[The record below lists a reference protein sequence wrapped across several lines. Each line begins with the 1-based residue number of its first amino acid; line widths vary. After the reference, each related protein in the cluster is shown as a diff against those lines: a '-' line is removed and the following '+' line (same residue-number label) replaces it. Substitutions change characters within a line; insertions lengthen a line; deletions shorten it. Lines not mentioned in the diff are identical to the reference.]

1 MKKIFTLFM
10 ATVVAMSMWALPQ
23 NVKLAG
29 KTAKPASKE
38 QFEAK
43 TPAQAK
49 VKNLHLASVAEREFA
64 RPEASKKAPAT
75 LPLKGAKKVAAAQTA
90 DTIKL
95 HFDGFSIVP
104 EWYEETGDWYMA
116 MSANNWIVK
125 FDILNESYVGT
136 FTEADLDLYYSYI
149 LTDMDE
155 YVDYETVVLTISE
168 TVKSEY
174 CTLINLHAVINGYDG
189 NVYEV
194 TCEHMTLLPKAELS
208 HTITGATM
216 NHDGQTAVLA
226 GNNGELDLTIA
237 YTTTWPTGPYTTGDL
252 VQEATN
258 VTYKGVAQE
267 LLNVEMLVSTAVV
280 DGALSYVAEL
290 DYYNQD
296 TVLNHVAITAPVP
309 AASDTVEITIN
320 NLQVDDS
327 WAEFFGWTY
336 LTGESSEWSIYAGVA
351 SLQAE
356 EGEWAGEEEVMLYVT
371 DLSTGVETEAIYAE
385 AVMVLND
392 EMGWEVSMAGLCKDG
407 KYYIVNMNFEIPTP
421 TDTVALKFANSAS
434 AAFYPDLSNDLYLA
448 NEDDEYFVALDIYG
462 VPMGGEFTYD
472 NMDTYYTQLVKWGET
487 KDEYTMVPIADVNG
501 VVYQTG
507 DTTWMRADVVGFD
520 AVLYQVELWYV
531 VPTPQETVEMTIE
544 ATFDNQLESN
554 GYYTLSGTDEVTG
567 LLVALSPITEEVA
580 GTYVNDG
587 VFGRFGEGQYDFY
600 ANYTY
605 VAKYIGEDQWGDPQY
620 DVYSVEKGTLTVTV
634 DDEDNVV
641 ATASIICSNAVQYE
655 ITMTSKVEEAHLDYD
670 SEYPVS
676 RAYTASDIVEV
687 EYDADYGMAFWAV
700 AAADGSDICALYF
713 FMEEADDEIVIPE
726 GTYTIDDS
734 WDYGT
739 VLASTGY
746 DPYNGVAPSLY
757 ATYLAENPEY
767 LDEMWFM
774 VGGTVT
780 VEKVDGKMKMTVDA
794 VNSYNQS
801 INITYDGTA
810 TGSDVE
816 YEVYEDV
823 ITNLAIDYDN
833 LLLIGGPSEAFQ
845 VEVVLGLGDYDRNT
859 DAYQLLPESYISVMG
874 SEATFVDGYA
884 SVDGIEQTALAVV
897 HCIWNEMALEFHLT
911 MTAATI
917 EPTVVVVEN
926 AAIEIEKYLLFGDVY
941 DYALKMTGVWS
952 HEYVDYPVLVEV
964 PVYYPEATEP
974 YEMYSTVTV
983 GGLGDDDPWFGF
995 GEGYLTIT
1003 QEGQKITAAGVV
1015 ENPMVGIAIDITI
1028 SGSLSG
1034 TGLDN
1039 VEVEVKAVK
1048 MIKNGQFIIEKDGKE
1063 FNAQGA
1069 IVK

>member
-1 MKKIFTLFM
+1 M
-10 ATVVAMSMWALPQ
+10 ATVVAMSMMALPQ

-29 KTAKPASKE
+29 KKEKPASKE

-64 RPEASKKAPAT
+64 RPEASKKAPAA

-174 CTLINLHAVINGYDG
+174 CTIINLHAVINGYDG

-194 TCEHMTLLPKAELS
+194 TCEHMALIPKGELS
-208 HTITGATM
+208 HTITGATLTF
-216 NHDGQTAVLA
+216 DELTGLVTLA
-226 GNNGELDLTIA
+226 GENADLNLTMA
-237 YTTTWPTGPYTTGDL
+237 YWATWPTGRFTSGDL
-252 VQEATN
+252 DMEATH
-258 VTYKGVAQE
+258 VTYQGVEQA
-267 LLNVEMLVSTAVV
+267 LMNVDMLVSTTVV
-280 DGALSYVAEL
+280 DGALLYLAEL

-296 TVLNHVAITAPVP
+296 TVLNHVTVTAPMP
-309 AASDTVEITIN
+309 APADTVNIEVL
-320 NLQVDDS
+320 NLDIDDS
-327 WAEFFGWTY
+327 WAAWIGWTY
-336 LTGESSEWSIYAGVA
+336 LFGSTSEWNIEGAVA

-356 EGEWAGEEEVMLYVT
+356 EGEWAGEDEVMLYISNMVT
-371 DLSTGVETEAIYAE
+371 GEQTEAIYAT
-385 AVMVLND
+385 AKMVYDD
-392 EMGWEVSMAGLCKDG
+392 EMGMKALLEGYCKDG
-407 KYYIVNMNFEIPTP
+407 KYYVVDMKFEIPEP
-421 TDTVALKFANSAS
+421 TDTIALKFANSAS

-472 NMDTYYTQLVKWGET
+472 DMDQYYTQLVKWGET
-487 KDEYTMVPIADVNG
+487 KDEYTEVQIAGVNG

-531 VPTPQETVEMTIE
+531 VPTPQETVQMTIE

-554 GYYTLSGTDEVTG
+554 GYYTLHGTDEATG

-605 VAKYIGEDQWGDPQY
+605 VAKYIGEDEWGDPQY
-620 DVYSVEKGTLTVTV
+620 DVYSIEKGTLTVTV
-634 DDEDNVV
+634 DEEENIV
-641 ATASIICSNAVQYE
+641 ATASVICSNAVQYE
-655 ITMTSKVEEAHLDYD
+655 ITMTSKVEKPHLEYD
-670 SEYPVS
+670 AQYGITKE
-676 RAYTASDIVEV
+676 YTADDIVYA
-687 EYDADYGMAFWAV
+687 EYDADYGMVYWQV
-700 AAADGSDICALYF
+700 EAADGSDICALYVF
-713 FMEEADDEIVIPE
+713 VEEADDEIVIPE
-726 GTYTIDDS
+726 GTYSIDDS
-734 WDYGT
+734 MDYGT
-739 VLASTGY
+739 VYASTGY
-746 DPYNGVAPSLY
+746 DPYNGVSPSVY
-757 ATYLAENPEY
+757 ATYYAENPEY
-767 LDEMWFM
+767 LDELWFM

-780 VEKVDGKMKMTVDA
+780 VEKVDGKMKMTINA
-794 VNSYNQS
+794 INSYDQV
-801 INITYDGTA
+801 INIVYDGTA
-810 TGSDVE
+810 TGGSVGE
-816 YEVYEDV
+816 LYYDV
-823 ITNLAIDYDN
+823 ITNMSIDLENMVIY
-833 LLLIGGPSEAFQ
+833 GGPSNEFG
-845 VEVVLGLGDYDRNT
+845 VEVVLGLAEDNMDGSFT
-859 DAYQLLPESYISVMG
+859 LSPESYVTILNGEEV
-874 SEATFVDGYA
+874 TFI
-884 SVDGIEQTALAVV
+884 DGIAYEIDAYAPSALVDLVVDWNGTILQFHLEMSAVTNEAVV
-897 HCIWNEMALEFHLT
+897 IEVYDAKVEVGQVELFDGVYDYTLT
-911 MTAATI
+911 MTADWTDA
-917 EPTVVVVEN
+917 
-926 AAIEIEKYLLFGDVY
+926 D
-941 DYALKMTGVWS
+941 GVT
-952 HEYVDYPVLVEV
+952 YPVLVEV

-974 YEMYSTVTV
+974 YDMLATVTV
-983 GGLGDDDPWFGF
+983 GGWADEDPWLGF
-995 GEGYLTIT
+995 GEGYVTVST
-1003 QEGQKITAAGVV
+1003 VDGVV
-1015 ENPMVGIAIDITI
+1015 TVQGLIENPGTGFAADITI
-1028 SGSLSG
+1028 AGKLE
-1034 TGLDN
+1034 TTALEN
-1039 VEVEVKAVK
+1039 VTTATFEKVLKNGQLII
-1048 MIKNGQFIIEKDGKE
+1048 IKNGVEY
-1063 FNAQGA
+1063 NAQGA